1 MNKETMNRMSA
12 LVVAGFVGSGCQTA
26 DLSLMPSCQ
35 RIYEY
40 GMAQMQEDAPN
51 YAGPILYLDTV
62 EFSSDGLRHR
72 TVLVQT
78 GPLTVR
84 GDGRCFGGVLVSTSE
99 CVPLVGPSGERLGV
113 EDLRL
118 GMFASLW
125 VSGVA
130 ETDPGQAEVYG
141 LQVDSLTSPAVECYL

>member
-1 MNKETMNRMSA
+1 MNRVSA
-12 LVVAGFVGSGCQTA
+12 VVVAVLLGTGCRAA
-26 DLSLMPSCQ
+26 DPSLISSCE

-40 GMAQMQEDAPN
+40 GVARMQEDAPN

-62 EFSSDGLRHR
+62 ELASDGTRHR

-84 GDGRCFGGVLVSTSE
+84 GDGRCFGGMMVSTSE

-130 ETDPGQAEVYG
+130 ETDPGQAEAYG
-141 LQVDSLTSPAVECYL
+141 LQVDSLTSSAVECYL